1 MLSLFAR
8 VHLIVMSYVLLGGVE
23 TVMSR
28 QFGMI
33 SQRQGYLLASRA
45 TRGPQ
50 KPKQEHILQPLRMT
64 QSTKQANQRGC
75 SWLRSFE

>member
-1 MLSLFAR
+1 
-8 VHLIVMSYVLLGGVE
+8 MSYFVLLGGVE

-33 SQRQGYLLASRA
+33 SRRQGYLLASRA

-50 KPKQEHILQPLRMT
+50 KT
-64 QSTKQANQRGC
+64 QARAYITAPTHDTMIHASQSMRVVMA
-75 SWLRSFE
+75 